1 MIKCRELW
9 VKFKDRN
16 QNGQRCVVAD
26 QDGATYLRV
35 EIELASVLVCS
46 YVFEGPTSN
55 KTIKAI
61 YWPISELIEWSTDN
75 IIS

>member
-16 QNGQRCVVAD
+16 QNGQRCVHTD
-26 QDGATYLRV
+26 QSGTTALRV
-35 EIELASVLVCS
+35 VVDNSVLICE
-46 YVFEGPTSN
+46 YVFEGPN
-55 KTIKAI
+55 GAKVLKAI
-61 YWPISELIEWSTDN
+61 YWPVSELIEWSVEN